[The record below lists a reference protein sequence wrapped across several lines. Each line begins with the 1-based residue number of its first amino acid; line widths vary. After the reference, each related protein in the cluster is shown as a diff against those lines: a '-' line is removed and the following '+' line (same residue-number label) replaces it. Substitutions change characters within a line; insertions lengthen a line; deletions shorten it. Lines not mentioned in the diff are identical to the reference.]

1 MTRYTLKNIKFYFK
15 SSNNSHSHTR
25 FKVSFHNNSS
35 SSLIVYEN
43 LLITKKQILQDNKQ
57 KCGIYK
63 WINKINGKSYVGS
76 SVNLSSRL
84 SSYLSN
90 NYLTKRAS
98 IYNSKICNS
107 KIYNSKIYN
116 SKIYNSKIYNSKICS
131 SKIYNALLTY
141 GYNNFRLEILDYCD
155 ISNVIK
161 VEQDYIDKLKP
172 EYNILTKAGSSLNF
186 KHSKET
192 LDKFKYRKLSA
203 EALSN
208 LKKAKIGA
216 TLSPVANQLLATSH
230 IITVRDIETNI
241 TKEYCSIR
249 SAARELQVSH
259 STFKLRRQKQII

>member
-1 MTRYTLKNIKFYFK
+1 MRIRLSPLAMTRNTLNNTLNKLHFK
-15 SSNNSHSHTR
+15 GSIISHIG
-25 FKVSFHNNSS
+25 FKVGFHNNSS
-35 SSLIVYEN
+35 SSLIVYEDV
-43 LLITKKQILQDNKQ
+43 LINKKQILQDNKQ
-57 KCGIYK
+57 KCGIHK

-84 SSYLSN
+84 SSYLSK

-98 IYNSKICNS
+98 IYNSKI
-107 KIYNSKIYN
+107 
-116 SKIYNSKIYNSKICS
+116 
-131 SKIYNALLTY
+131 YNALLAY
-141 GYNNFRLEILDYCD
+141 GYNSFRLEILEYCD
-155 ISNVIK
+155 RSNVIK

-192 LDKFKYRKLSA
+192 LDKFKSRTLSL
-203 EALSN
+203 EALAS

-216 TLSPVANQLLATSH
+216 TLSPLAKANQLLATSH

-241 TKEYCSIR
+241 TKEYSSIR

-259 STFKLRRQKQII
+259 PTLLYYVDKNKVYKDKYIIERKKT